1 MSLADPP
8 KPTVFEAIRKCKA
21 SGVKVIMITG
31 DQSITALSI
40 AKKIG
45 IVTLKTNL
53 DFQKE
58 GFS

>member
-1 MSLADPP
+1 
-8 KPTVFEAIRKCKA
+8 
-21 SGVKVIMITG
+21 MITG

-53 DFQKE
+53 DLQRE
-58 GFS
+58 GFTEFEAIEKANAISI